1 MNGPVAKPVL
11 LAGSTSIVVG
21 AAATVYTDAIKL
33 DNLDTFA
40 LAYKLAGA
48 AGVSAK
54 IEMEQSIVAPTANA
68 ADVNSV
74 VPETVAD
81 IVTAVVDKLLHLQA
95 IFPVSA
101 KYIRFKITE
110 NGVAAD
116 MTLAMSLSIQNRF
129 ET

>member
-1 MNGPVAKPVL
+1 MNGPVAKSIL
-11 LAGSTSIVVG
+11 LSGSTTITVG

-40 LAYKLAGA
+40 LAYKA
-48 AGVSAK
+48 AGGAGISVK
-54 IEMEQSIVAPTANA
+54 IELEQSIVAPTANA

-74 VPETVAD
+74 VPETIAD
-81 IVTAVVDKLLHLQA
+81 IVTALVDKLLHIQA

-116 MTLAMSLSIQNRF
+116 TTLAMSLSIQNRF

>member
-1 MNGPVAKPVL
+1 MNGPTTKGIT
-11 LAGSTSIVVG
+11 LAGSATITVG

-40 LAYKLAGA
+40 LTYKLAGA
-48 AGVSAK
+48 GGVSAK
-54 IEMEQSIVAPTANA
+54 IEMEQSIVAPTANV

-81 IVTAVVDKLLHLQA
+81 IVTAVVDKLLHIQA

-116 MTLAMSLSIQNRF
+116 MTLAMNLSIQNRF

>member
-1 MNGPVAKPVL
+1 MNGPAVLPIL
-11 LAGSTSIVVG
+11 LAGSATIVVG

-40 LAYKLAGA
+40 LAYKAAGA
-48 AGVSAK
+48 AGISAK

-81 IVTAVVDKLLHLQA
+81 VVTALVDKLLHLQA

-101 KYIRFKITE
+101 QYIRFKITE

-116 MTLAMSLSIQNRF
+116 TTLAMNLSIQNRF